1 MGKKHSL
8 LKTVLAATAAL
19 YATNTAIDYHAK
31 EKKIFVL
38 RQRVIFMIFKYGR
51 IYYTRQGQ
59 GAPLLLLHNL
69 DTISSGYEWSK
80 ILKKL
85 EKDRFHRIHT
95 LDLLGC
101 GRSDKPSLTY
111 TNFFLYVQLLTS
123 FYPGC
128 DR

>member
-31 EKKIFVL
+31 EKNLCSTAKGDFYD
-38 RQRVIFMIFKYGR
+38 FKYGR
-51 IYYTRQGQ
+51 IYYTRQGR

-69 DTISSGYEWSK
+69 DTISSGYEWSN

-85 EKDRFHRIHT
+85 ENKGLIKRKQSQDNKKHIT
-95 LDLLGC
+95 
-101 GRSDKPSLTY
+101 
-111 TNFFLYVQLLTS
+111 
-123 FYPGC
+123 
-128 DR
+128 